1 MSAGRW
7 LVSAV
12 HTQTQTAAL
21 SCVPRDLV
29 EQQVW
34 GMFLELVLVCVCV
47 CDGGVYQTLM
57 DMRSNFW

>member
-21 SCVPRDLV
+21 SCVPGDLV

-47 CDGGVYQTLM
+47 CVTEVCIRHL
-57 DMRSNFW
+57 WT